1 MLPTPKL
8 ISKFMNGMGNADG
21 MSSMAK
27 GIVGWGALSTAT
39 NMAQG
44 DDFGKAALKGTVD
57 AVLWTNYA
65 PAMWGY
71 QLATGI
77 PAAGQAAYTWYNQ
90 QKQWWNINHLQG
102 SVGGGYHD
110 TQKALTMRQA
120 AVQAIQGSK
129 LNARS
134 ALGGEAQILNQ
145 NWTRT

>member
-1 MLPTPKL
+1 MFTPQFL
-8 ISKFMNGMGNADG
+8 GRLMGRTGNAAG
-21 MSSMAK
+21 MSAATK
-27 GIVGWGALSTAT
+27 GLIGWGALSTAT

-44 DDFGKAALKGTVD
+44 DDFTKAAMKGAVD
-57 AVLWTNYA
+57 AVLWHNYA
-65 PAMWGY
+65 PVMWGIE
-71 QLATGI
+71 AAKDI
-77 PAAGQAAYTWYNQ
+77 PAVGQAAFSWFQQ
-90 QKQWWNINHLQG
+90 QKQWWNMQHLQG

-110 TQKALTMRQA
+110 TQRALTMRQA